1 MCSAPTHK
9 FFLILKVATYL
20 SRGIQMCV
28 SQPVVVHLKLED
40 SINIRKLEL
49 NTIFSSYIK
58 KRQALMFSDSITQLK
73 QSN

>member
-1 MCSAPTHK
+1 
-9 FFLILKVATYL
+9 
-20 SRGIQMCV
+20 MCV

-49 NTIFSSYIK
+49 DTIFSSYIK